1 VDEPVNRR
9 VHAAQNTEDM
19 AGIIKAAGRTEP
31 ATKSALAPFH
41 FDDVGQSYLDRVRGE
56 AARIVADA
64 RQEAAKIKAK
74 ATEEGRQAA
83 IQAAQ
88 ASLRTRLDQ
97 QLASVLAA
105 LRQAAQN
112 IEHSRHAWQQHW
124 EQHAVKLAAAIAA
137 RLCRRE
143 LSRQPPITIQW
154 VREALEL
161 AAGNAEIVLRLNPED
176 HVSLATHIE
185 PITRQLTGLGTV
197 QIVADPTITAGG
209 CRVDTEFGSLD
220 QQLEAQLGRITEELL
235 S

>member
-1 VDEPVNRR
+1 
-9 VHAAQNTEDM
+9 M
-19 AGIIKAAGRTEP
+19 AGIIKAAGHAEP
-31 ATKSALAPFH
+31 AAKGALAPFH
-41 FDDVGQSYLDRVRGE
+41 FDDVGQSYLDRVRTE

-97 QLASVLAA
+97 QLANVLTA

-112 IEHSRHAWQQHW
+112 IEHARHAWQQHW
-124 EQHAVKLAAAIAA
+124 EQHAVHLAAAIAA
-137 RLCRRE
+137 RICRRE
-143 LSRQPPITIQW
+143 LSREPQITLGWI
-154 VREALEL
+154 REALEL

-176 HVSLATHIE
+176 HAPLATHVE
-185 PITRQLTGLGTV
+185 AITKQLTGLGSV
-197 QIVADPTITAGG
+197 RIVADPAINTGG

-220 QQLEAQLGRITEELL
+220 QQVESQLARITEELL
-235 S
+235 N

>member
-1 VDEPVNRR
+1 
-9 VHAAQNTEDM
+9 M
-19 AGIIKAAGRTEP
+19 AGIIKAAERTPP
-31 ATKSALAPFH
+31 AGASALAPFH
-41 FDDVGQSYLDRVRGE
+41 FDDVGQSYLARVRAE
-56 AARIVADA
+56 AARVVAEA
-64 RQEAAKIKAK
+64 RQEAAKIKAR

-97 QLASVLAA
+97 QLASVLAT

-112 IEHSRHAWQQHW
+112 IEHARHAWQQHW
-124 EQHAVKLAAAIAA
+124 EQHAVALAVAIAT

-143 LSRQPPITIQW
+143 ISRQPQITLQW
-154 VREALEL
+154 IREALEL
-161 AAGNAEIVLRLNPED
+161 AVGNAEISLRLNPAD
-176 HVSLATHIE
+176 HESLAAHIE

-197 QIVADPTITAGG
+197 RVIADPTIAAGG

-220 QQLEAQLGRITEELL
+220 LQLEVQVARITEELL